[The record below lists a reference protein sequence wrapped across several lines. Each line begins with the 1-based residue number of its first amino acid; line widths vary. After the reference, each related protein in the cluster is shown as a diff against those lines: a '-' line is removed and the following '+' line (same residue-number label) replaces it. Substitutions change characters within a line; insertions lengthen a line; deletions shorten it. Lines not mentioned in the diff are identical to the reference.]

1 MKLEIITP
9 DKKLFE
15 GSVKSAVFPG
25 SEGSFGVLNNHA
37 PMIATLKQGKVEL
50 VEENNNKL
58 EFAINGGVVEVCDG
72 QGRLWVY
79 VVGQRPTT
87 MNGCN

>member
-37 PMIATLKQGKVEL
+37 PMIATLKAGTIEL
-50 VEENNNKL
+50 TEDNNTKQA
-58 EFAINGGVVEVCDG
+58 FDVKGGVVEV
-72 QGRLWVY
+72 LKNNVI
-79 VVGQRPTT
+79 VLAE
-87 MNGCN
+87 

>member
-15 GSVKSAVFPG
+15 GFVKSAVFPG

-37 PMIATLKQGKVEL
+37 PMIATLKPGKIEVF
-50 VEENNNKL
+50 EENNTKQ
-58 EFAINGGVVEVCDG
+58 EFIVKGGVVEVLHNKVIVLVD
-72 QGRLWVY
+72 
-79 VVGQRPTT
+79 
-87 MNGCN
+87 

>member
-15 GSVKSAVFPG
+15 GMVKSAIFPG

-37 PMIATLKQGKVEL
+37 AMIATLKAGKVEL
-50 VEENNNKL
+50 IEENNNKL
-58 EFAINGGVVEVCDG
+58 EFFVKGGVVEVKKNNVTV
-72 QGRLWVY
+72 LAE
-79 VVGQRPTT
+79 
-87 MNGCN
+87 